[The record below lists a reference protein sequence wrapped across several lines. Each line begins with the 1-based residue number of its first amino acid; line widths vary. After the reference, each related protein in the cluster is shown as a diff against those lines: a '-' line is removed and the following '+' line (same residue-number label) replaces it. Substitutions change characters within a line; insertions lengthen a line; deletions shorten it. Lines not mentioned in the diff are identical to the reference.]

1 MTIENDDRL
10 LVNRADKSY
19 QIKYEKIK
27 KDITDGVKGDINAFP
42 EAPEDGEQYGRENG
56 RWTKIVHTP
65 EYTDADVDDH
75 LNTTANSNGKILSYD
90 GSDYVWVDD
99 KTGGDGGGTDGDAKL
114 FTYTHPSGTP
124 STVQK
129 RLEQRT
135 SVKDFG
141 AKGDG
146 ITDDTNSIQAAI
158 DWVGDNGGGTVYF
171 PPGTYMVELKGTKA
185 SGTNSWHQCALSV
198 NYDNVH
204 LVGAGQGAT
213 VIRSIATSFQ
223 VLDYGKE
230 PNTTY
235 KDTSYGLIEV
245 IKYPFGNAGGD
256 ENGNNAGTP
265 VQGGSISGISFDNNC
280 ASDLVCSGGVVHLKH
295 TYNYTVENVTI
306 QNSPFY
312 GLAMQ
317 NGGFRNVTLNNLR
330 LQEINRDGIDL
341 KDNGNMSEGIQ
352 INNIYCKKVCRG
364 DLNPLEGADD
374 PNPNDPN
381 EFSTFAAIDVQGM
394 GLQLNNISIVDM
406 GSDMAGCGVRI
417 KQAGKDGKRGNSGR
431 MASINNVYIRTGK
444 TLKYGIQV
452 KAGNVSISNAK
463 IITSRCETGIG
474 LMQNHCSVTN
484 SYIEGCTVGLDLNK
498 RSKTGHSEDNAD
510 DKAVLDA
517 EFPDGLGADFAMIQS
532 NAFANCLDCCVRVR
546 RPKCNVSNNTFR
558 QAPIGIDA
566 NDGIVDTAVITGNI
580 FHTTIQNDISVNNN
594 KALFR
599 DSNIGDWAPRIYV
612 TNYSDRPPILHIE
625 GSDGDKAIK
634 IDSRGI
640 GFYGTNPVAK
650 QETRGKLSG
659 NDLSQTNN
667 AVKDLIRN
675 LAQIGLIKDGTN

>member
-171 PPGTYMVELKGTKA
+171 PPGTYMVELKGNKST
-185 SGTNSWHQCALSV
+185 GTNTWHQCAVSV
-198 NYDNVH
+198 NHDNVH
-204 LVGAGQGAT
+204 IVGAGQGAT
-213 VIRSIATSFQ
+213 AIKAIA
-223 VLDYGKE
+223 
-230 PNTTY
+230 NTFSG
-235 KDTSYGLIEV
+235 DDDCYGLIEV
-245 IKYPFGNAGGD
+245 IKYPFGNAGEG
-256 ENGNNAGTP
+256 GTP
-265 VQGGSISGISFDNNC
+265 VQGGSISNISFNNNIS
-280 ASDLVCSGGVVHLKH
+280 SDTVLSGGVVHLKH

-317 NGGFRNVTLNNLR
+317 NGGFRNVTINNLR
-330 LQEINRDGIDL
+330 LQEINRDGIDI
-341 KDNGNMSEGIQ
+341 KDNGNMTEGIQ
-352 INNIYCKKVCRG
+352 LNNIYCKRVCRG
-364 DLNPLEGADD
+364 DLAGVH
-374 PNPNDPN
+374 
-381 EFSTFAAIDVQGM
+381 SSFAAVDVQGL
-394 GLQLNNISIVDM
+394 GLQLNNIVVVDM
-406 GSDMAGCGVRI
+406 GSDQAGSAVRI
-417 KQAGKDGKRGNSGR
+417 KQGGKDGARGNPGR
-431 MASINNVYIRTGK
+431 YASINNVYFSSGK
-444 TLKYGIQV
+444 AVKYGIQV
-452 KAGNVSISNAK
+452 KAGNVSITNAK
-463 IITSRCETGIG
+463 IKAPCEVGIEFIQNNCSLLNSHIENANKGVWVVDRPTTG
-474 LMQNHCSVTN
+474 T
-484 SYIEGCTVGLDLNK
+484 
-498 RSKTGHSEDNAD
+498 
-510 DKAVLDA
+510 DA
-517 EFPDGLGADFAMIQS
+517 EYPDGAGGDFAMIQ
-532 NAFANCLDCCVRVR
+532 NNTFTNVTTGVELR
-546 RPKCNVSNNTFR
+546 RPYCNVSNNAFHS
-558 QAPIGIDA
+558 ADYGVNA
-566 NDGIVDTAVITGNI
+566 NNANVTSAVISGNM
-580 FHTTIQNDISVNNN
+580 FDVSVKNDISTNNN
-594 KALFR
+594 KSLFR
-599 DSNIGDWAPRIYV
+599 LNNIGDWAPNIFV
-612 TNYSDRPPILHIE
+612 TEYSDRPAIMHIE
-625 GSDGDKAIK
+625 GSDGDKGLK

-640 GFYGTNPVAK
+640 GFYSTNPLAK
-650 QETRGKLSG
+650 QETRGKLTGAS
-659 NDLSQTNN
+659 LEQLTNT
-667 AVKDLIRN
+667 VGDLIAN
-675 LAQIGLIKDGTN
+675 LAQIGLIKDGTNR